1 MALGIRNSAPIPT
14 AGRRKMEKDHR
25 SAPDPI
31 VTLSD
36 GAEIRLS
43 RLWQDQ
49 PLVLVF
55 LRHFG

>member
-1 MALGIRNSAPIPT
+1 
-14 AGRRKMEKDHR
+14 MEQDHR
-25 SAPDPI
+25 SAPNPI
-31 VTLSD
+31 VTLAD

-43 RLWQDQ
+43 RLWQGQ

>member
-1 MALGIRNSAPIPT
+1 VPEIARQTEQKGE
-14 AGRRKMEKDHR
+14 KMEQDHR
-25 SAPDPI
+25 SAPNPI
-31 VTLSD
+31 VTLAD
-36 GAEIRLS
+36 GAQTHLS